1 MTTFKALPVNIRTD
15 AAFQITNEKNKK
27 SRPVFPHL
35 PIETAALVFLAVIFS
50 FFSLVGSSQAAS
62 PSPAFTIHSNAQP
75 TNFSPAQ
82 NAECLSAIANP
93 VISSALFYY
102 CDSYLVAVT
111 NAGSELTD
119 GSVSITDTVPSGL
132 TIKGLELYGTALH
145 ENSEGIGADRENT
158 RKLCVFTGQVVRCTF
173 PGTLAP
179 DQKLELLVFVTVDE
193 PVLAPALTN
202 KAEVSG
208 GGASS
213 VSAESSNEVN
223 ASPAAFGISNFEFL
237 ISGLNG
243 ARDTRA
249 GDHPYEL
256 TTTFE
261 LNSVLREVRG
271 GGGQGQKEVYT
282 AAGTLRDIVVDLP
295 LGFLG
300 STEAAAE
307 CPLSQMSSEK
317 HCPPDTIVG
326 ELTTEPQGY
335 TSIESPIYNLV
346 PERGHPAEFGY
357 VDALKTAHTL
367 YTQVVPTP
375 HGYVLQTS
383 ANEITEVNLRRIVAT
398 FYGDPSEKQAE
409 LQQHE
414 RESKLIEEGEQ
425 KLIKQLKEEH
435 YEGPI
440 DQKLEE
446 LREKETTYTK
456 VQRERP
462 TSQVPFFTNPTL
474 CSGGPQVATLY
485 VDSWQDPGKYNPNG
499 TPDLEPNV
507 PASERRWK
515 EYVSESPPVQGCDQV
530 AFTPEL
536 KVQPTTNQA
545 DSPTGLEFE
554 AKLAQPEA
562 FGTPATSPLK
572 NLTVTFPVGM
582 TVDPSSADG
591 LGTCSESQIG
601 WLGRYNENGE
611 EYLNHG
617 LTNFNPEQPQ
627 ATEQEEIEG
636 RDGVAGEPARCP
648 KSAKIGVLEL
658 ESPLIPGKIYG
669 EVYLAAQNANP
680 FNSTFALYVVVN
692 DPITG
697 VVIKIPG
704 ELKANPTTGQLTSVF
719 TENPQLPFSIL
730 QVHFFGGPRAELAT
744 PPNCGTYTTHS
755 QFAPWSIEASELPAE
770 PFSNYVIYENCA
782 IGFNPAFTGGSTNL
796 QAGAYTTFQA
806 SFERQDDDQELSG
819 AEVNLPP
826 GLLADI
832 SSVTECGAT
841 ELAAEVADAGT
852 GGCPASSKVG
862 AVESGAGPGPNPL
875 FVPGQVFLTGPYN
888 GHGSCT
894 PGSESACA
902 PYGLAVVVSANPGPF
917 HFGNVVVRQRL
928 FINKETA
935 AVTDVSD
942 PFPTYLDPVGLDGQT
957 NGIPIKLR
965 RVDVEINRPGFAFN
979 PTNCVKEKYKV
990 GGDITSVSGAS
1001 KTLAT
1006 PFQVTNCGHLKFAP
1020 SITFSTNGKTS
1031 KADGADL
1038 ITKVTY
1044 PKAAQGI
1051 YSDIGYVKVELPKAL
1066 PSRLTT
1072 LQRACTLKQFELN
1085 PAGCPSEAD
1094 IGHVTVHTPI
1104 LPGALTGPAIFVSH
1118 GGEAFPT
1125 LTMVLQGDGVT
1136 IDLVGNTF
1144 ISKAGVTSTTFKT
1157 VPDSPFE
1164 TFELVLPQGPYSA
1177 LAANG
1182 NLCTQQLV
1190 IPNEWNAQDGTPL
1203 KEDSVVNVTGCKPAI
1218 YVTKHTVK
1226 GRTATI
1232 SVKVPSAGHLT
1243 ASARGL
1249 TAPSGA
1255 GRATKSAKGAMMLTV
1270 KLSLTNAEAAF
1281 LKKHKGRKLEAK
1293 IHLTFTQKKGAK
1305 LKASTTVDIG

>member
-1 MTTFKALPVNIRTD
+1 MSRKSNYILACLVALIVLPALGSASAS
-15 AAFQITNEKNKK
+15 AA
-27 SRPVFPHL
+27 
-35 PIETAALVFLAVIFS
+35 TAAP
-50 FFSLVGSSQAAS
+50 GY
-62 PSPAFTIHSNAQP
+62 TIASNAQP
-75 TNFSPAQ
+75 THFSPAQ
-82 NAECLSAIANP
+82 NAECVGA
-93 VISSALFYY
+93 VSSERFSKDLYQY

-111 NAGSELTD
+111 DSGSDLTD
-119 GSVSITDTVPSGL
+119 AVQAGGSPIVIADTVPAGL
-132 TIKGLELYGTALH
+132 TIVGLDLYGTALH
-145 ENSEGIGADRENT
+145 EGSEEIGTSAENAA
-158 RKLCVFTGQVVRCTF
+158 KFCTF
-173 PGTLAP
+173 SGQRVQCAWGGVMAP
-179 DQKLELLVFVTVDE
+179 DQKLDLLVFVTVNE
-193 PVLAPALTN
+193 PVLAPVLTN
-202 KAEVSG
+202 RAEVSG
-208 GGASS
+208 AGAP
-213 VSAESSNEVN
+213 SASTLAEASTNEIN
-223 ASPAAFGISNFEFL
+223 TSPAPFGMHNFEFSV
-237 ISGLNG
+237 SGLDG
-243 ARDTRA
+243 ARDARA

-261 LNSVLREVRG
+261 LNSAFKEVHSG
-271 GGGQGQKEVYT
+271 GGAGDKEAYT
-282 AAGTLRDIVVDLP
+282 AGRVRDIVVDLP

-300 STEAAAE
+300 STLAAPE
-307 CPLSQMSSEK
+307 CPLSELASEK
-317 HCPPDTIVG
+317 RCPPDTIVG
-326 ELTTEPQGY
+326 ELRTEPQTY
-335 TSIESPIYNLV
+335 ESIESPIYNIV

-357 VDALKTAHTL
+357 IDTLQGAHAF
-367 YTQVVPTP
+367 YTQVVPSP
-375 HGYVLQTS
+375 QGYVLQTS
-383 ANEITEVNLRRIVAT
+383 ANEIPELNLRRIIAT
-398 FYGDPSEKQAE
+398 FYGDPSAKQTE

-414 RESKLIEEGEQ
+414 RENQLIVEAERALEKQMTAEGLLSSSTAWSKRLS
-425 KLIKQLKEEH
+425 
-435 YEGPI
+435 
-440 DQKLEE
+440 E
-446 LREKETTYTK
+446 LRENEFTYNK
-456 VQRERP
+456 VQREKP
-462 TSQVPFFTNPTL
+462 VSQVPFFTNPAL

-485 VDSWQDPGKYNPNG
+485 VDSWENPGRYNPNG
-499 TPDLEPNV
+499 TPDLSDPNWQKYESV
-507 PASERRWK
+507 
-515 EYVSESPPVQGCDQV
+515 SPPVQGCDQV

-536 KVQPTTNQA
+536 KIQPTTNQA

-562 FGTPATSPLK
+562 FGTTATSPLK
-572 NLTVTFPVGM
+572 NLTVTFPQGM

-601 WLGRYNENGE
+601 WLGKYNENGE
-611 EYLNHG
+611 EYPNHG

-692 DPITG
+692 DPVTG

-744 PPNCGTYTTHS
+744 PPNCGTYTTRS
-755 QFAPWSIEASELPAE
+755 QFAPWSIEAEELPAE
-770 PFSNYVIYENCA
+770 PFSDYLIDEDCA

-806 SFERQDDDQELSG
+806 SFSREDDDQELQG
-819 AEVNLPP
+819 AEVDLPP

-832 SSVTECGAT
+832 SSVTECGAA

-852 GGCPASSKVG
+852 GGSVGGGGRVGCPETSKVG
-862 AVESGAGPGPNPL
+862 TVESGAGPGPNPL

-888 GHGSCT
+888 GHGACT
-894 PGSESACA
+894 PGNESACA

-942 PFPTYLDPVGLDGQT
+942 PFPTYLDPVGANGQT

-990 GGDITSVSGAS
+990 GGDITSVGGQS

-1020 SITFSTNGKTS
+1020 SISFSTNGHTS
-1031 KADGADL
+1031 KSDGASL
-1038 ITKVTY
+1038 VTKVTY
-1044 PKAAQGI
+1044 PKAPQGI

-1085 PAGCPSEAD
+1085 PAGCPSESD

-1203 KEDSVVNVTGCKPAI
+1203 KENSIVNVTGCAPAI

-1226 GRTATI
+1226 GHTATI
-1232 SVKVPSAGHLT
+1232 SVKVPSAGRLT
-1243 ASARGL
+1243 ASAKGL
-1249 TAPSGA
+1249 IAPSGA
-1255 GRATKSAKGAMMLTV
+1255 GKATKSTSSTTGAILTV
-1270 KLSLTNAEAAF
+1270 KLHLTNGEVAF
-1281 LKKHKGRKLEAK
+1281 INKARKANKTRHLIVK
-1293 IHLTFTQKKGAK
+1293 VNLTFTQKHGGK
-1305 LKASTTVDIG
+1305 LKTTTTVNIG